1 LTDGNVDTEEGQK
14 GRCPV
19 PRLPNNPDRD
29 FSASLSNDK
38 IDADIEEDLFTS
50 LVVGYSQFI
59 DDSRVRFRIGEIIA
73 RAMSQPT
80 RLPRR

>member
-1 LTDGNVDTEEGQK
+1 M
-14 GRCPV
+14 

-38 IDADIEEDLFTS
+38 IDADIEENLFTS
-50 LVVGYSQFI
+50 LVVGYSQLI
-59 DDSRVRFRIGEIIA
+59 DDSRVRFLIGEIIA